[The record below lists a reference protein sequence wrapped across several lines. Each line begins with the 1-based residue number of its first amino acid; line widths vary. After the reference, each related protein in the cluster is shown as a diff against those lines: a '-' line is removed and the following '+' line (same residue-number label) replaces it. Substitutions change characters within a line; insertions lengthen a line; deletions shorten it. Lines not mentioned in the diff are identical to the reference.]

1 MYNLYGC
8 YIKNQI
14 YIDFIYDILLKNIQ
28 GVVNIN
34 LMHLKYAVEVD
45 KTKSITQAAKNL
57 YMGQPN
63 LSKAIKELEKEIGI
77 TIFQR
82 NAKGVEATEKGEEFL
97 SYAKTIISQMDE
109 LESLYTSKPK
119 EKITLNVAVP
129 RATYIT
135 IIFTELISK
144 LDIGSHIDIRFRE
157 TSPSKVV
164 KSVSSGESSIGIL
177 RYKDVYEEYF
187 QSLLKS
193 NFLESELIK
202 EYKMGI
208 LMSKDHP
215 LANCEKIKYQDLLG
229 YTELIHGDFHIP
241 NINLSKINKDT
252 KMENSKKIIYIY
264 DRGTE
269 YDLLKRVK
277 GTYIWVSYM
286 PQDVLDE
293 NNFVVKQCD
302 ACDMIN
308 KDLLIYDSRHK
319 FNKYEKMFADMFFEV
334 AKKI

>member
-1 MYNLYGC
+1 
-8 YIKNQI
+8 
-14 YIDFIYDILLKNIQ
+14 
-28 GVVNIN
+28 
-34 LMHLKYAVEVD
+34 MHLKYAVEVD

-82 NAKGVEATEKGEEFL
+82 NAKGVEPTEKGEEFL

-119 EKITLNVAVP
+119 EEIKLNVAVP

-135 IIFTELISK
+135 IVFTELISK

-164 KSVSSGESSIGIL
+164 NSVSSGESSIGIL

-187 QSLLKS
+187 KSLLKS
-193 NFLESELIK
+193 NFLESKLIK

-215 LANCEKIKYQDLLG
+215 LANCETIKYQDLLG
-229 YTELIHGDFHIP
+229 YTELVHGDFHIP
-241 NINLSKINKDT
+241 NINFSKITKDT
-252 KMENSKKIIYIY
+252 KMEKSKKIIYIY
-264 DRGTE
+264 DRGTQ

-286 PQDVLDE
+286 PQDVLDD
-293 NNFVVKQCD
+293 NNFVVKKCD

-308 KDLLIYDSRHK
+308 KDVLIYDRRHK
-319 FNKYEKMFADMFFEV
+319 FNKYEKMFADMFFEA
-334 AKKI
+334 AKNI